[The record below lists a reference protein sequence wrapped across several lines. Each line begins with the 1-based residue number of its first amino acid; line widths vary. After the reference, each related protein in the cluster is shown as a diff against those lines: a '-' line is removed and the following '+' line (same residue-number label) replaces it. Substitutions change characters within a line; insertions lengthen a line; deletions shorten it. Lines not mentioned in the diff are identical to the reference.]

1 MRTTRRLRK
10 SSSLLLLFA
19 SPWSLTLAATQREGG
34 CGHRHLRSVNP
45 HSIPIPRYDYLEFTD
60 ESGEKYKC
68 DGEVGKERWPTHLD
82 FKGQKLHFKFYS
94 DSSNNEWGYKFTVS
108 GCGYMLGW
116 AWLLE

>member
-1 MRTTRRLRK
+1 M
-10 SSSLLLLFA
+10 
-19 SPWSLTLAATQREGG
+19 
-34 CGHRHLRSVNP
+34 
-45 HSIPIPRYDYLEFTD
+45 EFTD

-116 AWLLE
+116 AWLHGGVAVGVTMIVLEVGVAIDTRYSGRG